1 MPESEPGSW
10 PALVWALPHGVRVAW
25 STAADGD
32 QRDPAQRRAFA
43 RVHIGDR
50 PLVVPRQV
58 HGTLV
63 VTHDAADLSQ
73 ADGVVSRDRAIAL
86 GAYGA
91 DCPGLVIATP
101 DVVGIAHC
109 GWRGT
114 AGGIVV
120 QLCTAIE
127 AISAHPRGEWHAFIG
142 PGISGP
148 QYEVD
153 GPVLSARAWPVTAL
167 SPSALTGRAHL
178 DLVTAIAADLQAAGV
193 MAVGRSGVC
202 TASDPRLHS
211 FRHQGAGLVQALIVW
226 REPGPGPGPRPS
238 FEL

>member
-1 MPESEPGSW
+1 
-10 PALVWALPHGVRVAW
+10 
-25 STAADGD
+25 
-32 QRDPAQRRAFA
+32 
-43 RVHIGDR
+43 
-50 PLVVPRQV
+50 VPRQV

-63 VTHDAADLSQ
+63 VAHDAADLSQ
-73 ADGVVSRDRAIAL
+73 ADGVVSRDRGIAM

-101 DVVGIAHC
+101 DALGIAHC

-114 AGGIVV
+114 AGGIVAR
-120 QLCTAIE
+120 LSAAIE
-127 AISAHPRGEWHAFIG
+127 AVSQSPRGDWHAFIG

-148 QYEVD
+148 CYEVD
-153 GPVLSARAWPVTAL
+153 SPVLAARAWPVTAL
-167 SPSALTGRAHL
+167 SPSAHTGRAYL

-211 FRHQGAGLVQALIVW
+211 FRRQGAGLVQMLIAW
-226 REPGPGPGPRPS
+226 RE
-238 FEL
+238 